1 MKSEFV
7 RYSRKS
13 EIKERRPKPKELRKL
28 ISLGLILGAFL
39 PDLLMYLLLLL
50 LQAHASCVRG
60 LAISGEIVG
69 DQSIQPPVPATTPTL
84 GSATWFNYQ
93 RNLPTSCLQAKETL
107 SEISGTDD
115 IFGIQIEPGDTNFLL
130 ELRDLKN
137 AEVTESSPVQ
147 SVQGRINARK
157 NW

>member
-1 MKSEFV
+1 MLPVKEAWPFLE
-7 RYSRKS
+7 KLL
-13 EIKERRPKPKELRKL
+13 EIKVSNRQC
-28 ISLGLILGAFL
+28 
-39 PDLLMYLLLLL
+39 M
-50 LQAHASCVRG
+50 
-60 LAISGEIVG
+60 
-69 DQSIQPPVPATTPTL
+69 PATTPTL

-147 SVQGRINARK
+147 AVLTLARIGDLRNCNYLQLRLK
-157 NW
+157 S